1 MMPVQVRVMSALV
14 IVEVDMRLTCDASKG
29 ESDVSL
35 GDRRSG
41 HAARCCAA
49 ILLQVR

>member
-1 MMPVQVRVMSALV
+1 VMPVQVRVMSALV

-35 GDRRSG
+35 GDRRSE
-41 HAARCCAA
+41 HAAH
-49 ILLQVR
+49 L